1 MPSTNND
8 LSEREQEILRLVA
21 TGASNKEIAQ
31 KLYISA
37 NTVKVHLRNIFAKIG
52 AASRTE
58 AAMYAVNTGLI
69 PRSAVALQA
78 RPGLPDEALA
88 EGALLTNQ
96 TALTVE
102 PAQGRDA
109 PVARIGLSAR
119 WYVAIIL
126 ALLGLAGFA
135 AYMVYANNNQATG
148 GLPVVNAPSRWQSL
162 APMSVARLG
171 LAVAVYEN
179 QLFAIAGLSEQGAT
193 GAVER
198 YDPAADAWTDA
209 AEKPLAVWDVGA
221 VVIGG
226 KIYIPGGR
234 ISQDELTDA
243 LEIYDPRLDAWTKGA
258 PAPFPLCAYALA
270 AFEGKIYLFGGW
282 DGNNYLDTV
291 LVYDPGEN
299 QWSNAPRLPTARA
312 YAGAAVTGRAIYVLG
327 GYNGKKAMTTNE
339 VFYPDLAAAEGSA
352 WEKKSAMPEGTYAMG
367 VASIADLI
375 HVVGG
380 VTPQPAAARVSLQY
394 LPLVDT
400 WQYIESPAA
409 ESFSNFG
416 MAPLGTLLYV
426 IGGQS
431 GDQPTNQNLAYQAI
445 YTVALP
451 VIR

>member
-31 KLYISA
+31 KLFISA

-58 AAMYAVNTGLI
+58 AAMYAVNAGLI
-69 PRSAVALQA
+69 ARSAADLQA
-78 RPGLPDEALA
+78 RSGLPEDILVEEAPSANQEVLA
-88 EGALLTNQ
+88 
-96 TALTVE
+96 VE
-102 PAQGRDA
+102 PAR
-109 PVARIGLSAR
+109 VSLSAR
-119 WYVAIIL
+119 WYAVVIL
-126 ALLGLAGFA
+126 ILLGIIGFT
-135 AYMVYANNNQATG
+135 AYLVFANENQTSG
-148 GLPVVNAPSRWQSL
+148 PPLVNAPSRWQSL

-179 QLFAIAGLSEQGAT
+179 QLFAIAGLSEQGPT

-221 VVIGG
+221 AVIGG

-234 ISQDELTDA
+234 ISPDELTDA
-243 LEIYDPRLDAWTKGA
+243 LEIYDPRLDAWTQGA
-258 PAPFPLCAYALA
+258 PAPFRICAYALA
-270 AFEGKIYLFGGW
+270 TFEGKIYLFGGW
-282 DGNNYLDTV
+282 DGKNYLDTV

-299 QWSNAPRLPTARA
+299 QWSYGSPLPTARA
-312 YAGAAVTGRAIYVLG
+312 YAGAAVTGRAIFVLG
-327 GYNGKKAMTTNE
+327 GYSGKKAMTTNE
-339 VFYPDLAAAEGSA
+339 VFYPDLAAAEGSS
-352 WEKKSAMPEGTYAMG
+352 WEKKTAMPEGTYAMG

-375 HVVGG
+375 HVIGG
-380 VTPQPAAARVSLQY
+380 VTFQQAATARVSLQY
-394 LPLVDT
+394 QPLADT

-431 GDQPTNQNLAYQAI
+431 GDKPTNQNLAYQAI